1 MKILL
6 ATFWEVPHVG
16 GVWNYMQQLKQELEG
31 LGHEVD
37 LLGHGLGNKSV
48 HIVNKNIEVIK
59 DELSLVEELEQ
70 HEKNTPIL
78 YKDPVVK
85 FYEKRNVLVIQE
97 VFLG

>member
-48 HIVNKNIEVIK
+48 HIVNKNIPWLFV
-59 DELSLVEELEQ
+59 
-70 HEKNTPIL
+70 
-78 YKDPVVK
+78 
-85 FYEKRNVLVIQE
+85 FAVLLKIV
-97 VFLG
+97 LL